1 MADQKPHQPGAP
13 PGPLNMLGASGLT
26 WRHAFEMVFRP
37 IRFFSRLSV
46 RYGDLSFFHLF
57 GHRAYFVNHPDLISE
72 ILIHQ
77 ADAFTKLPRQIKVIQ
92 QIFGKSILITE
103 GDRWKQDRQHMQR
116 AFGSRLR
123 EQNLRVTLAATQR
136 MLKRWDG
143 LPEVSMIHEMTQLTA
158 EIAIELCIS
167 GAEPGI
173 AARLSEAVIFMSD
186 EFAHEMNSIV
196 RLPGFIPS
204 RRRKRKAVALQA
216 YFELFDRAIQQRR
229 SASGP
234 PPDDILQYLLDTPS
248 PAGTSP
254 LFIRDQLLTMLIA
267 AYHASSM
274 ALVWIFLLLDQ
285 HPEIGQRLL
294 DDPAALDSGATAR
307 DLSSLE
313 YLECVVKEALRLY
326 PPAWALFA
334 RESVRDIDL
343 GGYRIPA
350 GGWFYIS
357 PLITQRRECLFPDA
371 LTFRPERFLPEN
383 RKAIPKNGWF
393 PFGLGGH
400 SCIGSSLAMDQLQLI
415 VGTVLEQVL
424 LRRDEKKMP
433 DVSALLVLRPVGEVR
448 MRLEASP
455 IAGMAFEPGRT
466 QMHKQDGPEPAQVN
480 GSLEP
485 NIARAMDLRP
495 VSQDG
500 SVTGIG

>member
-1 MADQKPHQPGAP
+1 MADQKPLQTGKP

-26 WRHAFEMVFRP
+26 WRHACELVFRP
-37 IRFFSRLSV
+37 IRFLSRMSD
-46 RYGDLSFFHLF
+46 RYGDLSFFRLF

-77 ADAFTKLPRQIKVIQ
+77 ADAFTKLPRQIRVIR
-92 QIFGKSILITE
+92 QIFGNSILITE
-103 GDRWKQDRQHMQR
+103 GVRWKQDRQHMQR
-116 AFGSRLR
+116 AFGPRLR
-123 EQNLRVTLAATQR
+123 EQNLRITVEATRR
-136 MLKRWDG
+136 MLKRWEG
-143 LPEVSMIHEMTQLTA
+143 LPEVSMIREMTQLTA
-158 EIAIELCIS
+158 EIAIELCIC

-173 AARLSEAVIFMSD
+173 ADKLSEAVIFMSD
-186 EFAHEMNSIV
+186 EFAHEMNSFV

-204 RRRKRKAVALQA
+204 RRRKRKAAALQA

-234 PPDDILQYLLDTPS
+234 PPHDLLQYLLDTPL
-248 PAGTSP
+248 PPGTGPS
-254 LFIRDQLLTMLIA
+254 FIRDQLLTMLIA

-274 ALVWIFLLLDQ
+274 ALVWIFLLIDQ

-294 DDPAALDSGATAR
+294 DDLAALDAGSTAK
-307 DLSSLE
+307 DLLSLE

-371 LTFRPERFLPEN
+371 LSFRPERFLPEN

-400 SCIGSSLAMDQLQLI
+400 SCIGSSLAMDQLQII
-415 VGTVLEQVL
+415 VGTVLEHVL
-424 LRRDEKKMP
+424 LSRDEKKMP
-433 DVSALLVLRPVGEVR
+433 DVSALLALRPVGEVR

-455 IAGMAFEPGRT
+455 VAGMTFRTGRTRVHKQNGVELPPVNGPIEPGI
-466 QMHKQDGPEPAQVN
+466 G
-480 GSLEP
+480 
-485 NIARAMDLRP
+485 RAIDVRP
-495 VSQDG
+495 VGHDG